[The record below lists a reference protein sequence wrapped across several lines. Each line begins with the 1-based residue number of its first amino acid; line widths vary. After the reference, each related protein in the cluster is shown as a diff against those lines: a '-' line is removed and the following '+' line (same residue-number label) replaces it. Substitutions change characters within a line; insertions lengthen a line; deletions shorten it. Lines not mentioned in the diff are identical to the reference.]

1 MVKGNKNAH
10 AQAQQAEQMIGQNL
24 EGKYQE
30 QLNIQCDN
38 PNL

>member
-10 AQAQQAEQMIGQNL
+10 AQAQQAEQLMGQNL

-30 QLNIQCDN
+30 QLNHQGDD